1 MWILS
6 NIYAANIISF
16 KELDLDIKANVS
28 TLIFGQNKDNANQQA
43 NGSGKSSLIE
53 AIAFGIT
60 GSPLRDIKTEEL
72 INDEA
77 EDAQVQLVFRNGF
90 DGREFEI
97 NRFISRSEAQRVE
110 CHIFDQQGQEIA
122 TDKTVQASVN
132 DYNRFVLEEL
142 GVSKDELY
150 NNYILC
156 RNHYK
161 SFLDS
166 SDKEKKEIIN
176 RFSNGII
183 VDEAIERLLIEL
195 APVEEELQTKNE
207 NVVRIQGKIE
217 ALQSEIDN
225 AGTKQDELKQ
235 NREAKITQLEQNI
248 AQKRQESREFSEKI
262 SKAEARLKLIEEL
275 DSAAQDLEESDK
287 AITECYEDVRKR
299 FAELNFDQLEDYASQ
314 SKSIADSA
322 DSANKKIESLKTSM
336 NALSEKYNK
345 ALVKYEEINKD
356 YTLRKAE
363 FDSWKADG
371 DKKITS
377 LNAEIDKIDAELAT
391 LDAEIKKNK
400 DKSNQLQRE
409 IADLDNI
416 LYGTITCPKCKHEFL
431 LNSEKPLETIKAEKE
446 QKQIENKKCL
456 DAANDLVEIHD
467 KRGIAADKK
476 EDEANQIKKDQKT
489 RDAEIQTLYNS
500 VRQVKQDV
508 DNAKDE
514 IGAVNRQ
521 ISEAQLEI
529 DSVNGKISNLRNKMF
544 DAVFNAID
552 AKKESGKSYIRNC
565 NESIKFNDGQIE
577 QYQATIKELKETKV
591 EDLAKSLS
599 ESKTKYEA
607 ELETAKAEY
616 DKVKADVDALK
627 QQQDYFVDFKSH
639 LANQK
644 IDAISAVTNN
654 FLEQIGSDIRL
665 QLEGFRK
672 LKSGKIRDKITVK
685 ILRNG
690 LEYGSFNKLSAGEKT
705 RVYLAN
711 ILAMQKIT
719 NANCE
724 DGKGLDLLIVDE
736 LLDASDESGIMS
748 YCDTLNDMGVTAF
761 IITQGMVTEGY
772 PYKMV
777 VVKEGGIS
785 TIK

>member
-1 MWILS
+1 MWILKK
-6 NIYAANIISF
+6 IYATNIISF
-16 KELDLDIKANVS
+16 KELDLDIATNVA
-28 TLIFGQNKDNANQQA
+28 TLIFGQNKDNQNQQA
-43 NGSGKSSLIE
+43 NGSGKSSLVE

-60 GSPLRDIKTEEL
+60 GSPLRDLKTEEI
-72 INDEA
+72 INDNA
-77 EDAQVQLVFRNGF
+77 EDATVSLQFDNLY
-90 DGREFEI
+90 DGRKFI
-97 NRFISRSEAQRVE
+97 IDRQISRSEAQKVE
-110 CHIFDQQGQEIA
+110 CHILDSTGLEIA

-142 GVSKDELY
+142 GVTKDELY

-161 SFLDS
+161 SFLDA

-183 VDEAIERLLIEL
+183 VDEAIEKLLIEL

-235 NREAKITQLEQNI
+235 NREAKIAQLEQNI
-248 AQKRQESREFSEKI
+248 AQKRQESRELSEKI
-262 SKAEARLKLIEEL
+262 SKAEARIKLIEEL
-275 DSAAQDLEESDK
+275 DSAVQDLEESDK

-345 ALVKYEEINKD
+345 ALAKYEEINKD

-446 QKQIENKKCL
+446 QKQIENKKFL

-476 EDEANQIKKDQKT
+476 EDEVNQIKKDQKT

-508 DNAKDE
+508 DNVKDE

-607 ELETAKAEY
+607 ELETAKA

-644 IDAISAVTNN
+644 IDAISAVTNS

-724 DGKGLDLLIVDE
+724 DGKGLDFLLCDE
-736 LLDASDESGIMS
+736 ILDASDESGIMS
-748 YCDTLNDMGVTAF
+748 YCDTLNNMGVTAF
-761 IITQGMVTEGY
+761 IITQGLVTESY
-772 PYKMV
+772 PHKML
-777 VVKEGGIS
+777 VVKENGIS
-785 TIK
+785 TIG